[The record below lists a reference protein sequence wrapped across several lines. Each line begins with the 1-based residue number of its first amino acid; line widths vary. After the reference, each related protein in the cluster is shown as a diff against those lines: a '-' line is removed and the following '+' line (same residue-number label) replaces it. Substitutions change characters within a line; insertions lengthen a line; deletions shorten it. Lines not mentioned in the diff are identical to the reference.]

1 VTAKDFRTWHATV
14 LAAVTLATAGTQ
26 RSATRRKRAVA
37 AVMREVAD
45 LLGNTPTVARTSYVD
60 PRIVD
65 LYHDGTVADVDPDRS
80 RAAVEAAVVG
90 LLAD

>member
-1 VTAKDFRTWHATV
+1 M
-14 LAAVTLATAGTQ
+14 LATAGPQ
-26 RSATRRKRAVA
+26 RSAARRKRAVA
-37 AVMREVAD
+37 AVMRDVAD

-65 LYHDGTVADVDPDRS
+65 LYHGGAVPDLGPEPS
-80 RAAVEAAVVG
+80 QAAAEAAVLD